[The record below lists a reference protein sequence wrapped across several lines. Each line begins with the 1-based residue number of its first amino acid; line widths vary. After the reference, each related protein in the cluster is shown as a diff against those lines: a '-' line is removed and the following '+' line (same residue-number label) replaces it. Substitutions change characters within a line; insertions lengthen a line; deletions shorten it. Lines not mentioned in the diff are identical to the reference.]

1 MYMYDAGAFA
11 PLASVMR
18 DLNVH
23 EDKIQNVIRA
33 LNAGENDLSDNSFAE
48 ARISEGSFGGSPIGH
63 DLGSHHS
70 RAQQVFTGTIQGVT
84 DDLVRFRDGVRQ
96 AVQLVNTADQSSAD
110 DLHRK
115 REVAESLQAVWQN
128 SSGDRAYDD
137 ARNNQS
143 PTDSTGQP
151 TPSGGDA

>member
-1 MYMYDAGAFA
+1 MIMYDAGTFA

-23 EDKIQNVIRA
+23 EDKIRDVITA
-33 LNAGENDLSDNSFAE
+33 LTAGETDLSDNSFAA
-48 ARISEGSFGGSPIGH
+48 ARIPESSFGGSPTGL

-70 RAQQVFTGTIQGVT
+70 RAQEVFTGTIKGVT
-84 DDLVRFRDGVRQ
+84 DDLTRFRDGVRQ

-110 DLHRK
+110 DLQRK
-115 REVAESLQAVWQN
+115 REVAESLEAVWQN
-128 SSGDRAYDD
+128 SAGDRAYDT

-143 PTDSTGQP
+143 QTDTPPQP
-151 TPSGGDA
+151 TPAGGDL